1 MLNYVKIYYMS
12 AILGGKSM
20 NKWEE
25 RYNKLKNG
33 EFDSRIDELKEKHN
47 NKSITKEEYKEY
59 QKLLKSKESLSKV
72 DNVLE
77 YKEQLKEELKK
88 LELEKGSRDNAIEAS
103 KETQR
108 LEEELKKI
116 TEEIIK
122 TENELKKSNLEE
134 HEKDELSA
142 KRDEL
147 YARRDDNNAKYVQ
160 NQKVLEKS
168 LNRKDEFKNLSEEE
182 IKNKENLL
190 KSRISKC
197 NMVAKNLLNGASW
210 DTINLKL
217 DNWDK
222 EKRYTNKKEESVLEE
237 NKNKLEN
244 SEKED
249 LFENI
254 FSETEK
260 NSKGLDEYD
269 IISDSN
275 AEAYNRNKQLMFEK
289 KHPRL
294 AKIQNWLKK
303 VFGNK
308 RKMLQEGKE
317 IENKVVEDKVE
328 DKVEEKVED
337 KTIDDISFREY
348 IKVVAEK
355 GMDGAETDRQQKA
368 KERLAKFREE
378 KGYRQGNT
386 GGTMTPKGREALNK
400 IDETVQEIDDG
411 SR

>member
-1 MLNYVKIYYMS
+1 
-12 AILGGKSM
+12 M

>member
-1 MLNYVKIYYMS
+1 
-12 AILGGKSM
+12 
-20 NKWEE
+20 
-25 RYNKLKNG
+25 
-33 EFDSRIDELKEKHN
+33 
-47 NKSITKEEYKEY
+47 
-59 QKLLKSKESLSKV
+59 
-72 DNVLE
+72 
-77 YKEQLKEELKK
+77 
-88 LELEKGSRDNAIEAS
+88 
-103 KETQR
+103 
-108 LEEELKKI
+108 
-116 TEEIIK
+116 
-122 TENELKKSNLEE
+122 
-134 HEKDELSA
+134 
-142 KRDEL
+142 
-147 YARRDDNNAKYVQ
+147 
-160 NQKVLEKS
+160 
-168 LNRKDEFKNLSEEE
+168 
-182 IKNKENLL
+182 
-190 KSRISKC
+190 
-197 NMVAKNLLNGASW
+197 MVAKNLLNGASW

>member
-20 NKWEE
+20 KKWEE

-33 EFDSRIDELKEKHN
+33 EFDSRIDELKEKHD

-122 TENELKKSNLEE
+122 TENELKNSNLEE
-134 HEKDELSA
+134 HERDALSA

-147 YARRDDNNAKYVQ
+147 YARRDDNNARYVQ

-168 LNRKDEFKNLSEEE
+168 LNRKGEFKNLSEEE

-217 DNWDK
+217 DSWNK
-222 EKRYTNKKEESVLEE
+222 LINKGEKLSKKEEFVNRTNRTE
-237 NKNKLEN
+237 NNEMEDIFSSK
-244 SEKED
+244 EKEEE
-249 LFENI
+249 F
-254 FSETEK
+254 K
-260 NSKGLDEYD
+260 K
-269 IISDSN
+269 ISAKKQKA
-275 AEAYNRNKQLMFEK
+275 AEFAE
-289 KHPRL
+289 KHPKL
-294 AKIQNWLKK
+294 AKIGNWFKK
-303 VFGNK
+303 LFK
-308 RKMLQEGKE
+308 KE
-317 IENKVVEDKVE
+317 TLLPEKTKTKPEVEKEAKTDLDK
-328 DKVEEKVED
+328 DFK
-337 KTIDDISFREY
+337 EY
-348 IKVVAEK
+348 IKQIAEK

-368 KERLAKFREE
+368 KERLVKFREE

-386 GGTMTPKGREALNK
+386 GGTMTQEGREALNK

>member
-1 MLNYVKIYYMS
+1 
-12 AILGGKSM
+12 M

-400 IDETVQEIDDG
+400 IDETVQEIDDE

>member
-1 MLNYVKIYYMS
+1 MLNYAKIYYMS

-25 RYNKLKNG
+25 KYNKLKNG
-33 EFDSRIDELKEKHN
+33 EFDSRIDELKEKHD

-77 YKEQLKEELKK
+77 YKEELKEELKK
-88 LELEKGSRDNAIEAS
+88 LELEKGSRENAIEAS
-103 KETQR
+103 KETEK

-122 TENELKKSNLEE
+122 TENELKNSNLEE
-134 HEKDELSA
+134 HEREALSA

-147 YARRDDNNAKYVQ
+147 YARRDDNNARYVQ

-168 LNRKDEFKNLSEEE
+168 LNRKGEFKNLSEEE

-217 DNWDK
+217 DSWNK
-222 EKRYTNKKEESVLEE
+222 LINKGEKLSKKEETVNRTE
-237 NKNKLEN
+237 NNEMEDIF
-244 SEKED
+244 SSQEKEEEFKK
-249 LFENI
+249 LKAKE
-254 FSETEK
+254 EK
-260 NSKGLDEYD
+260 AAKF
-269 IISDSN
+269 
-275 AEAYNRNKQLMFEK
+275 AE

-294 AKIQNWLKK
+294 AKIGNWFRK
-303 VFGNK
+303 VFKKEKSLPELVAADDVIKTTENK
-308 RKMLQEGKE
+308 EEKE
-317 IENKVVEDKVE
+317 IDSDK
-328 DKVEEKVED
+328 DFK
-337 KTIDDISFREY
+337 EY

-355 GMDGAETDRQQKA
+355 GIDGVKAEQKANRQQEL
-368 KERLAKFREE
+368 KEKLEQMRAANRAAEAEKFGQEYADKSDFRTNNDDE
-378 KGYRQGNT
+378 
-386 GGTMTPKGREALNK
+386 GR
-400 IDETVQEIDDG
+400 
-411 SR
+411 